1 MVGLGLELSKFKV
14 DMSTSVPERLGLHI
28 SDLCTEVE
36 VCACP
41 SIGTSMSVL
50 FAPFSGLCYMQ
61 YRGEA
66 CVLSTPALPAVTGTC
81 GELHAWAVVSEDGG
95 IFFLRQG
102 PEKQIETTGILPR
115 NALPRWA
122 SEYFVCAHVWRAFLP
137 NALDM
142 TVVYSQARLPVNLQA
157 YAPEKH
163 VDSTWQLIHS

>member
-1 MVGLGLELSKFKV
+1 
-14 DMSTSVPERLGLHI
+14 MSTSVSRESLGLHI
-28 SDLCTEVE
+28 SDCAEVE

-66 CVLSTPALPAVTGTC
+66 CVLSTPALPAVTGTI
-81 GELHAWAVVSEDGG
+81 GELRAWAVVSEDGG

-102 PEKQIETTGILPR
+102 PEKQIESTGILPR

-142 TVVYSQARLPVNLQA
+142 SVVYSQARLPVNLQA